1 MLSTHKSQKTLVSE
15 AIDLTLATT
24 ALNNIIGFIN
34 QVRGGFTD
42 YFTTKSLTE
51 VTKLTRVEPLCVIGS
66 SAASNEIISDV
77 VQSILSL
84 NVVYYLQAVSIMTKI
99 KDVEVVRILDRLN
112 PDRDSSALF
121 FTSEDFSTDKG
132 LYPYSLHT
140 QAFSQ
145 FLESIPRTAAENKP
159 SSPEDA
165 MAMANLSV
173 GKLVNVCIST
183 TTKNKDSG
191 EDEKEIN
198 VTIPINFRLIAS
210 RISDNSVVSILGMKH
225 DDTSFVERVHGVLSG
240 RLEFWKDFILCQ
252 DMITEYKRAAMKDE
266 TKTLAE
272 IQRRANNA
280 KKFGVLTKNPSL
292 VTASNI
298 FVITSENARALEA
311 RLGGRLN
318 DVRTRNKAFDGTY
331 AFIIAVIDSDFMT
344 VTFHIRDIERSTTVG
359 FKDLKTASKGKGP
372 DIMDLF
378 RQMSSFNAPT
388 F

>member
-15 AIDLTLATT
+15 AIDLSLAAT
-24 ALNNIIGFIN
+24 ALNNVIGFIN

-66 SAASNEIISDV
+66 SAANNEVISDV
-77 VQSILSL
+77 MQSILAL
-84 NVVYYLQAVSIMTKI
+84 NVAWYLQAVSLLTKI

-121 FTSEDFSTDKG
+121 FTSEDNTEKG
-132 LYPYSLHT
+132 LFPYSLYT
-140 QAFSQ
+140 EAYSK
-145 FLESIPRTAAENKP
+145 FLEAIPRTVAENKP
-159 SSPEDA
+159 TSAEDA
-165 MAMANLSV
+165 VAVANLSV

-183 TTKNKDSG
+183 TANNADTG
-191 EDEKEIN
+191 EVEKEIN
-198 VTIPINFRLIAS
+198 VTLPISFRLIAS
-210 RISDNSVVSILGMKH
+210 RISDNSIISILANKH

-240 RLEFWKDFILCQ
+240 RLEFWNDFIFCTDLVL
-252 DMITEYKRAAMKDE
+252 ERKKAMMLDE
-266 TKTLAE
+266 TRTLQE

-292 VTASNI
+292 VSASSI
-298 FVITSENARALEA
+298 FILTSENARALEA
-311 RLGGRLN
+311 RLGGRLS
-318 DVRTRNKAFDGTY
+318 DVRSRAKAFEGTY
-331 AFIIAVIDSDFMT
+331 AFIIAVIDADFMT
-344 VTFHIRDIERSTTVG
+344 VTFHIRDIEKSTTLG
-359 FKDLKTASKGKGP
+359 FKDLKAASKGKGP

>member
-1 MLSTHKSQKTLVSE
+1 MLSVYKNPKTVVAE
-15 AIDLTLATT
+15 AIDLTLAAT
-24 ALNNIIGFIN
+24 ALNNVIGFVN

-42 YFTTKSLTE
+42 YFTTKSLAE
-51 VTKLTRVEPLCVIGS
+51 VTKLTRVEPLCIIS
-66 SAASNEIISDV
+66 NSAANNEVISDV

-84 NVVYYLQAVSIMTKI
+84 NVAYYLQAVDLLTKI
-99 KDVEVVRILDRLN
+99 KDVEVVRILDKLN
-112 PDRDSSALF
+112 PNRDSSALF
-121 FTSEDFSTDKG
+121 FTSEDISSDKG
-132 LYPYSLHT
+132 IFPYSLAT
-140 QAFSQ
+140 AGFAK
-145 FLESIPRTAAENKP
+145 FIESIPKTAAENKP

-173 GKLVNVCIST
+173 GKLINVNIC
-183 TTKNKDSG
+183 TKVVNKDT
-191 EDEKEIN
+191 EEEREIN
-198 VTIPINFRLIAS
+198 VTFPVNFRLICS
-210 RISDNSVVSILGMKH
+210 RISDNSIVSILAMKH
-225 DDTSFVERVHGVLSG
+225 DDTSFVERAHGVMSG
-240 RLEFWKDFILCQ
+240 RLAFWRDFVMCS

-280 KKFGVLTKNPSL
+280 KKFGVMTKNPSL

-298 FVITSENARALEA
+298 FVLTSEAARLLEA

-318 DVRTRNKAFDGTY
+318 DVRTRNKAFEGTY

-344 VTFHIRDIERSTTVG
+344 VTFHIRDIEKSTTVG